1 MKGVLFVY
9 KDIPSLPG
17 YSISPDGIIKNN
29 GTKEIFIGYLDH
41 KSKKLRIKIGG
52 KIEYIH
58 RLVAE
63 TYLPNENDYEFVIHK
78 NGVLTDNRV
87 ENLKWSSRSDIQIQ
101 AYDSGKKHE
110 HCGIPKPVRIK
121 ELNLYFETISDCA
134 NYLNVDPS
142 LIRQQLKGQI
152 TTCKG
157 YTIQEV
163 TNNTDIS

>member
-1 MKGVLFVY
+1 MY

-17 YSISPDGIIKNN
+17 YSISPDGIVKNN
-29 GTKEIFIGYLDH
+29 ETKEIFIGYLDH

-52 KIEYIH
+52 KNEYVH

-87 ENLKWSSRSDIQIQ
+87 ENLKWSSRSDIQLQ

-110 HCGIPKPVRIK
+110 HCGVPKPVCIK
-121 ELNLYFETISDCA
+121 ELNLYFETIRDCA
-134 NYLNVDPS
+134 NYLDVDPS
-142 LIRQQLKGQI
+142 LIRQNLNGKI
-152 TTCKG
+152 ATCKG